1 MAYAVSAAAGAVLDP
16 ELRGPLGVLGIIRGV
31 AVDTSGAATIDL
43 ALTIVGCPAA
53 DRIERDVTDAAIGVA
68 GITAVEVVLGVMTP
82 VERAAVVEQVRG
94 VKTMKF
100 GPGTLTRVFAVTSG
114 KGGVGKSTL
123 AANLAVAFAAR
134 GLAVGVLDAGVH
146 GYSLPGLLGLA
157 GARPTRVDDLVIPP
171 VAYGVSV
178 ISIGMFTDGEAV
190 SWRGPML
197 HRTIEQFLTDV
208 HFGALDVLV
217 LDLPP
222 GTGDVAISIGQFLPN
237 AEVVVVTTPQA
248 AAAGVAERSGRL
260 ARRMGQR
267 VVGVVETMAGL
278 PQSDGSVLALFGV
291 GGGDETA
298 ERLSEPDAP
307 VTVLGRIPI
316 SIALRAGGDAGA
328 PIVATDPT
336 DPAAR
341 AITAIAAALLAN
353 GPGLARRP
361 LL

>member
-1 MAYAVSAAAGAVLDP
+1 MLDP
-16 ELRGPLGVLGIIRGV
+16 ELRRPLAELNMVRG
-31 AVDTSGAATIDL
+31 ATVDADGAANVDL
-43 ALTIVGCPAA
+43 VLTIVGCPAA
-53 DRIERDVTDAAIGVA
+53 DRIEREVREAVA
-68 GITAVEVVLGVMTP
+68 GVPGVTSVHVELGVMTP
-82 VERAAVVEQVRG
+82 QERAEVVERVRG

-134 GLAVGVLDAGVH
+134 GLAVGVLDADVH
-146 GYSLPGLLGLA
+146 GYSIPGLLGIA

-171 VAYGVSV
+171 IAHGVSA

-208 HFGALDVLV
+208 HFGDLDVLV

-267 VVGVVETMAGL
+267 VVGVVETMSGL
-278 PQSDGSVLALFGV
+278 PQPDGSVLELFGV

-316 SIALRAGGDAGA
+316 SIALRSGGDLGA
-328 PIVATDPT
+328 PIVASDPT

-341 AITAIAAALLAN
+341 AISAVADALLAS
-353 GPGLARRP
+353 GPGLAGRP

>member
-1 MAYAVSAAAGAVLDP
+1 MLDP
-16 ELRGPLGVLGIIRGV
+16 ELRRPLSELGMVREVDVDESGV
-31 AVDTSGAATIDL
+31 ATVAL

-53 DRIERDVTDAAIGVA
+53 DRIEREVREAVLTVA
-68 GITAVEVVLGVMTP
+68 GVDTVTVALGVMTP
-82 VERAAVVEQVRG
+82 QERAAVVERVRG
-94 VKTMKF
+94 VKRLQF
-100 GPGTLTRVFAVTSG
+100 GPGTLTRVIAVTSG

-134 GLAVGVLDAGVH
+134 GLRVGVLDADVH
-146 GYSLPGLLGLA
+146 GYSIPGLLGLA
-157 GARPTRVDDLVIPP
+157 GAKPSRVDDLVIPP
-171 VAYGVSV
+171 QAHGVSA
-178 ISIGMFTDGEAV
+178 ISIGMFTDGGEAV

-208 HFGALDVLV
+208 HFGDLDVLV

-248 AAAGVAERSGRL
+248 AAAAVAERSGRL

-267 VVGVVETMAGL
+267 VVGVVETMSGL
-278 PQSDGSVLALFGV
+278 PQSDGSVLELFGV

-307 VTVLGRIPI
+307 VPVLGRIPI
-316 SIALRAGGDAGA
+316 SVALRAGGDAGA
-328 PIVATDPT
+328 PIVASDPT
-336 DPAAR
+336 DAAAR
-341 AITAIAAALLAN
+341 AIIEIADALLAS
-353 GPGLARRP
+353 GPGLVGRP

>member
-1 MAYAVSAAAGAVLDP
+1 MLDP
-16 ELRGPLGVLGIIRGV
+16 ELRRPLAELGMVRGV
-31 AVDTSGAATIDL
+31 AVGPSGAVRIDL

-53 DRIERDVTDAAIGVA
+53 DRIERDVRAAATGVT
-68 GITAVEVVLGVMTP
+68 GVTSVHVELGVMTP
-82 VERAAVVEQVRG
+82 QQRAAVVEAVRG
-94 VKTMKF
+94 VKQLKF

-134 GLAVGVLDAGVH
+134 GLAVGVLDADVH
-146 GYSLPGLLGLA
+146 GYSIPGLLGIA

-171 VAYGVSV
+171 VAHGVSA
-178 ISIGMFTDGEAV
+178 ISIGMFTDGGEAV

-208 HFGALDVLV
+208 HFGDLDVLV

-222 GTGDVAISIGQFLPN
+222 GTGDVAISVGQFLPN
-237 AEVVVVTTPQA
+237 AEVVVVTTPQS

-267 VVGVVETMAGL
+267 IVGVVETMSGL
-278 PQSDGSVLALFGV
+278 PQPDGSVLELFGS

-307 VTVLGRIPI
+307 VPVLGRIPI
-316 SIALRAGGDAGA
+316 SVALRAGGDAGA

-336 DPAAR
+336 DAASR
-341 AITAIAAALLAN
+341 AIIAIADALLAS
-353 GPGLARRP
+353 GPGLAGRP